1 MVSLEGNRGEE
12 EKGEQNDADTHK
24 HTNPTHSPAQP
35 STLPAEL
42 APGGEV
48 VLTAGAVHTPHLL
61 LLSGV
66 GPAAALAR
74 AGIPCVADSPGVGA
88 NLQGEF

>member
-1 MVSLEGNRGEE
+1 MGWVTENQS
-12 EKGEQNDADTHK
+12 KKKHK
-24 HTNPTHSPAQP
+24 TIHPPFSFP
-35 STLPAEL
+35 SAEL

-66 GPAAALAR
+66 GPAVALRA
-74 AGIPCVADSPGVGA
+74 AGIPVVVDAPGVGA
-88 NLQGEF
+88 NLQGEW